1 MKYLSER
8 QRNHSSIF
16 SVLSHLRSL
25 FRAVPMTIF
34 FFVSFSFIERNVRT
48 ICCCQRRVC
57 SNVFNK
63 IYILQLF
70 SSFLF
75 ASVRYVCLVRFVHS
89 VFSFSFR
96 LHFTWFENRN
106 RSRFHNPGLLL
117 KFSIGN
123 GYRVHTIHCERAVHV
138 FLCITE
144 LNVVRRSLVRFWSST
159 SSYND
164 IASTIF
170 RRFSFRC
177 ISFGLSIGLRCRKTI
192 ILIHSVCKH
201 MRKYC
206 AQTQRRRQVTCP
218 WQRSCNRNTNMKN
231 SHIIS
236 KRMSANSIASFALMV
251 RALYAVIVLILWQK
265 RHQSRIF
272 HIPNSHLMPKHL
284 RRRWNE
290 TKRFKCEAK
299 RVNEKRWQPG
309 EIALKRKK
317 RRISNYNQ

>member
-1 MKYLSER
+1 MCAQFAVVNVECVQMYSTKYTFCNCFLR
-8 QRNHSSIF
+8 FSS
-16 SVLSHLRSL
+16 LL
-25 FRAVPMTIF
+25 FDM
-34 FFVSFSFIERNVRT
+34 FVSFVSFI
-48 ICCCQRRVC
+48 
-57 SNVFNK
+57 
-63 IYILQLF
+63 LF
-70 SSFLF
+70 FLF
-75 ASVRYVCLVRFVHS
+75 RFVCILPDLRIVIVVDFITLACYWS
-89 VFSFSFR
+89 SLSATAIACIR
-96 LHFTWFENRN
+96 FTVNVQFM
-106 RSRFHNPGLLL
+106 F
-117 KFSIGN
+117 
-123 GYRVHTIHCERAVHV
+123 

-309 EIALKRKK
+309 ETALKRKK